1 MTQASR
7 FPLAPS
13 DTDLD
18 TRARCLLEGLTLR
31 EKIGQKLLVAFR
43 YWCPDD
49 QPACTLSTTRFNSAM
64 GDALRNNA
72 IGGVILFGNNLS
84 SLEQGRTLLDDLRAV
99 PPVAGE
105 LGLLL
110 GVDEEGGAV
119 FRLPRR
125 AATVF
130 PGNMALAAAWH
141 GGGDERM
148 AYDQG
153 VVLAAEI
160 AALGFN
166 LDFAPVVDVNSNPFN
181 PVINVRAFGDDVRT
195 VSLLARRMMQGMA
208 AQGVIAAY
216 KHFPGHGDTETDSHI
231 GLPVVNK
238 SREDAWAID
247 LAPYRLAIE
256 AGEAPEMVMTAHI
269 QYPALDSTLV
279 QTRTGEPIIAPA
291 TMSRKI
297 QHNILRGE
305 LGFQGVSITD
315 AMDMKAIAGFF
326 GQADAV
332 IKAFQADVDIA
343 LMPIEFRTARQ
354 AGLLSG
360 LVDQV
365 VAAVEAGDIDRQE
378 LDQSVLRIVRM
389 KLRNGITAEQG
400 ARPRPELNIIGSP
413 AHRALEQRI
422 TAQSITLIRNQCAAL
437 PLKNQCARIL
447 ILTPRNE
454 QAEALRRRF
463 EEAGYPALLLT
474 GKALRGVGWVE
485 IKRAIN
491 AAETV
496 ILGTSSIGVS
506 AVVRNAHADQ
516 LLSGA
521 TVQSSLQWLRC
532 AMEYA
537 TSRGK
542 LAIHLTMNSPYDVV
556 EFDDIAGATLATY
569 SSRGYDRGLL
579 GPALPAAVD
588 VMLGRSV
595 PVGRLPVDIFAL
607 ADGSQ
612 PGALRYPRG
621 TGLGYP

>member
-1 MTQASR
+1 MSR
-7 FPLAPS
+7 TPPLATSPE
-13 DTDLD
+13 TDLD
-18 TRARCLLEGLTLR
+18 ERASLILEGLTLR

-49 QPACTLSTTRFNSAM
+49 QPACTVSTTRFNSAM
-64 GDALRNNA
+64 GDALRDNA
-72 IGGVILFGNNLS
+72 IGGVILFGNNLA
-84 SLEQGRTLLDDLRAV
+84 SLEQSRTLISDLRTV
-99 PPVAGE
+99 PPVAGA

-110 GVDEEGGAV
+110 GVDEEGGSV

-125 AATVF
+125 SATVF
-130 PGNMALAAAWH
+130 PGSKALGAPWH
-141 GGGDERM
+141 GSGDDRM

-153 VVLAAEI
+153 AVLAAEI

-166 LDFAPVVDVNSNPFN
+166 LNFAPVVDINSNPLN

-195 VSLLARRMMQGMA
+195 VSLLARRMLQGMA
-208 AQGVIAAY
+208 AQGVIGAY
-216 KHFPGHGDTETDSHI
+216 KHFPGHGDTQTDSHV

-238 SREDAWAID
+238 SRDDAYAID

-256 AGEAPEMVMTAHI
+256 AGEAPEMIMTAHI
-269 QYPALDSTLV
+269 QYPALDNTLIL
-279 QTRTGEPIIAPA
+279 TRTGEPIIAPA

-297 QHNILRGE
+297 QHEILRGE
-305 LGFQGVSITD
+305 LGFQGVTISD

-326 GQADAV
+326 AQADAV

-343 LMPIEFRTARQ
+343 LMPVEFRTSGQ

-360 LVDQV
+360 LVDEV

-389 KLRNGITAEQG
+389 KLRNGIASGQG
-400 ARPRPELNIIGSP
+400 GRPQPELNVIGSP
-413 AHRALEQRI
+413 AHCAIEQRI
-422 TAQSITLIRNQCAAL
+422 TGQSITLIRNQGAAL
-437 PLKNQCARIL
+437 PLQDQCARVL
-447 ILTPRNE
+447 ILTPWNE

-463 EEAGYPALLLT
+463 VEAGYPALLLT
-474 GKALRGVGWVE
+474 GKSLRGIAWTE
-485 IKRAIN
+485 IKQAIN
-491 AAETV
+491 AADTV
-496 ILGTSSIGVS
+496 IFGTSSILAS
-506 AVVRNAHADQ
+506 AVERNADADQ

-521 TVQSSLQWLRC
+521 TVQSSLQWVRC

-537 TSRGK
+537 KSRRK
-542 LAIHLTMNSPYDVV
+542 LAIHLTMCAPYDVV
-556 EFDDIAGATLATY
+556 NFDDIADATLATY

-579 GPALPAAVD
+579 GPALPVAAD
-588 VMLGRSV
+588 VILGRHA

-607 ADGSQ
+607 AEGGS

-621 TGLGYP
+621 AGLGYP

>member
-1 MTQASR
+1 M
-7 FPLAPS
+7 
-13 DTDLD
+13 
-18 TRARCLLEGLTLR
+18 
-31 EKIGQKLLVAFR
+31 
-43 YWCPDD
+43 
-49 QPACTLSTTRFNSAM
+49 
-64 GDALRNNA
+64 
-72 IGGVILFGNNLS
+72 
-84 SLEQGRTLLDDLRAV
+84 
-99 PPVAGE
+99 
-105 LGLLL
+105 
-110 GVDEEGGAV
+110 
-119 FRLPRR
+119 
-125 AATVF
+125 
-130 PGNMALAAAWH
+130 
-141 GGGDERM
+141 
-148 AYDQG
+148 
-153 VVLAAEI
+153 
-160 AALGFN
+160 
-166 LDFAPVVDVNSNPFN
+166 
-181 PVINVRAFGDDVRT
+181 
-195 VSLLARRMMQGMA
+195 
-208 AQGVIAAY
+208 
-216 KHFPGHGDTETDSHI
+216 
-231 GLPVVNK
+231 
-238 SREDAWAID
+238 
-247 LAPYRLAIE
+247 
-256 AGEAPEMVMTAHI
+256 
-269 QYPALDSTLV
+269 
-279 QTRTGEPIIAPA
+279 
-291 TMSRKI
+291 
-297 QHNILRGE
+297 
-305 LGFQGVSITD
+305 
-315 AMDMKAIAGFF
+315 
-326 GQADAV
+326 
-332 IKAFQADVDIA
+332 
-343 LMPIEFRTARQ
+343 
-354 AGLLSG
+354 
-360 LVDQV
+360 
-365 VAAVEAGDIDRQE
+365 
-378 LDQSVLRIVRM
+378 
-389 KLRNGITAEQG
+389 
-400 ARPRPELNIIGSP
+400 
-413 AHRALEQRI
+413 
-422 TAQSITLIRNQCAAL
+422 IRNQCAAL